1 MYGSS
6 CIVLYNMTNTDFIL
20 FKLYQNIKHT
30 LVYDNKTYY
39 ELHVVNF
46 QVICLIKNVKFNRR
60 AKTKNKTKKQL
71 ELWKHGS
78 PFHIFSINI

>member
-1 MYGSS
+1 MKR
-6 CIVLYNMTNTDFIL
+6 
-20 FKLYQNIKHT
+20 KLYQNIKHT

-71 ELWKHGS
+71 ELWQHGS
-78 PFHIFSINI
+78 PFHIFSINIWRTPVTGA